1 MQGQKSVATKAE
13 VLNKM
18 MMQGICF
25 NVTTQKMPTQGSV
38 VYETRRKYKLLYF
51 TAYQSNLMIIQ
62 EGSI

>member
-18 MMQGICF
+18 MLQGICF

-38 VYETRRKYKLLYF
+38 VYEEE
-51 TAYQSNLMIIQ
+51 IQ
-62 EGSI
+62 IALFYSIPV